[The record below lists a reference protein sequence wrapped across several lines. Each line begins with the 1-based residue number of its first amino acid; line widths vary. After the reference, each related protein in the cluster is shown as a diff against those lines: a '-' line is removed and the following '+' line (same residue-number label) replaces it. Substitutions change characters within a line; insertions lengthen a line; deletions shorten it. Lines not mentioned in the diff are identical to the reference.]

1 MQGLVEVFDIMIPH
15 ADHRFCVRH
24 MYANFKERFKVGK
37 LVKDIIWRV
46 TSIYNERDFKCAMGH
61 FDHTN
66 KEAYEW
72 LAAKPIDA

>member
-37 LVKDIIWRV
+37 LVKDII
-46 TSIYNERDFKCAMGH
+46 
-61 FDHTN
+61 
-66 KEAYEW
+66 
-72 LAAKPIDA
+72 